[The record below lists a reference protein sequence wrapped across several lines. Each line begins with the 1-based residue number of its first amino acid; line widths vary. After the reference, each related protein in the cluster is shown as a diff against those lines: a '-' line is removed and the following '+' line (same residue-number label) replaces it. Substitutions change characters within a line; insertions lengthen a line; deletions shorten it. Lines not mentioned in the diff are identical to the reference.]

1 MDQEKADARAAL
13 RATLHNTAAADRD
26 AWSGAIRRHLLE
38 SGLWINA
45 RNVLVFAALK
55 YEPDL
60 LALLD
65 PANGR
70 RIALP
75 ALEKDRIVPRVVHS
89 PANLVAGAL
98 GIREP
103 SPQQCHE
110 MPAAQIDLVLVPGLG
125 FSLDGTR
132 LGRGRGHFDR
142 FLGGLSADAVFCGV
156 CFACQLQ
163 PSLPSEPHD
172 IRMNHILTELG
183 FSSLD
188 RREERVMDA
197 AP

>member
-1 MDQEKADARAAL
+1 MDRKKAAWRSAL
-13 RATLHNTAAADRD
+13 DATLRNTSAEHRTE
-26 AWSGAIRRHLLE
+26 WSRAIRRYLLD
-38 SGLWINA
+38 SAIWANA
-45 RNVLVFAALK
+45 RSVMLFAALK

-60 LALLD
+60 LSLAG
-65 PANGR
+65 AAGGR
-70 RIALP
+70 RIAFP
-75 ALEKDRIVPRVVHS
+75 AMENDRIVARLVHS
-89 PANLVAGAL
+89 AADLTAGPH

-103 SPQQCHE
+103 SPAQCQE
-110 MPAAQIDLVLVPGLG
+110 MPVAEIDLVLVPGLG
-125 FSLDGTR
+125 FAADGTR

-142 FLGGLSADAVFCGV
+142 FLGGLSADAVLCGV

-172 IRMNHILTELG
+172 IRMNHILTDHG